1 MKRFFTLLAAGFLL
15 ATASSHAIVGGPWDY
30 NNFDQNNSGTYSAT
44 IFMSNG
50 LGMARFTNDAS
61 AQFSV
66 VNQSIIF
73 YRGAVYLG
81 GAFGNVDH
89 TYGRVT
95 GITNG
100 DTVNNFVDSGAARNI
115 DTCNTMW
122 DCDIKEVAPVL
133 RFAGSGTANFFG
145 DLDTFE
151 EEILTTTTII
161 EGDTETT
168 IDTTVTSTGGESEDF
183 ESIGHVRKIT
193 VYGAQIAQG
202 AVTVLSA
209 ASGAGSGGVGG
220 SFDDGATTLPAG
232 L

>member
-1 MKRFFTLLAAGFLL
+1 MKRFFSLLAAGTLF
-15 ATASSHAIVGGPWDY
+15 ATVSSHAHVGGPWSN

-50 LGMARFTNDAS
+50 LGMARFTNDAT
-61 AQFSV
+61 AQFAV

-89 TYGRVT
+89 IYGRVT

-100 DTVNNFVDSGAARNI
+100 DTVNNFVDSGSGQNV
-115 DTCNTMW
+115 DVCNTMW

-145 DLDTFE
+145 ALDQFDQETT
-151 EEILTTTTII
+151 TTTTII

-168 IDTTVTSTGGESEDF
+168 VETTLTSSGGQDEDF
-183 ESIGHVRKIT
+183 PTLGHSRKIT

-202 AVTVLSA
+202 AVTILGA

-220 SFDDGATTLPAG
+220 NFNDGATTLPAG
-232 L
+232 